1 MTQQDTGKFRTN
13 TKDQYYTNTSV
24 AKECVDHI
32 LVKLPHTKDFQWI
45 EPSAGNGSFLK
56 AIPKEFD
63 RIGIDIDPK
72 AIGILKG
79 DFLEWSPTTSK
90 KRIVFGNPP
99 FGRQS
104 SLAKGFIK
112 HACSFA
118 DVVAFILPR
127 SFVKPSMS
135 RAFPLPFHCIFSEE
149 ISKNAFEVNGQSY
162 DVPCIFQIWEKRN
175 ENRKEVSAVKEEG
188 FQYVKSTETY
198 HIAFKRVGGLAG
210 QCSAPPGTFN
220 PQYHYF
226 LKLDEANIPYCK
238 KIIEQVNQHVF
249 PSNTVG
255 PRSLSKSE
263 ANEVLNVILQEI
275 SS

>member
-1 MTQQDTGKFRTN
+1 
-13 TKDQYYTNTSV
+13 
-24 AKECVDHI
+24 
-32 LVKLPHTKDFQWI
+32 
-45 EPSAGNGSFLK
+45 
-56 AIPKEFD
+56 
-63 RIGIDIDPK
+63 
-72 AIGILKG
+72 
-79 DFLEWSPTTSK
+79 
-90 KRIVFGNPP
+90 
-99 FGRQS
+99 
-104 SLAKGFIK
+104 
-112 HACSFA
+112 
-118 DVVAFILPR
+118 
-127 SFVKPSMS
+127 MS